1 MKHHSFCRWLA
12 FVAFGLLAITVR
24 AQTYTNFTT
33 INEPLATSGSGYGTF
48 VEGISGNVV
57 VGYYYNSLGRH
68 GFYHTLGTTNYTTLD
83 DPLGTSSASGS
94 TAAYGISG
102 NNIVG
107 YYYDETGSSGAYGF
121 IYNIGTGVYATLKDP
136 AGVEEGVSS
145 TEAFAIDGNNVIGD
159 ENDNSL
165 PAGSV
170 FGFLCTPVAGQP
182 GNYSF
187 ASFYVPIPYR
197 INVSQFSTTTNYI
210 TLPYG
215 ISGDNVVGRVT
226 ETDGYSH
233 GFVYNLNTASLTF
246 LTNSDGG
253 GFIWPYGIDGTNVV
267 GYFSDPNNN
276 YNDDGFLYSL
286 GSTNLTT
293 LHDPLGID
301 GTFAQG
307 ISGKAIVGYYYD
319 NADVPH
325 GFVVGTP
332 TVVIPVP
339 LISAFTLAG
348 GEYTLHGTNGVP
360 DGPYAI
366 LSSTNLALPLNNWTT
381 VTTNTFDGNGVCT
394 FSNPVDPAAHQIFYL
409 LQEP

>member
-1 MKHHSFCRWLA
+1 
-12 FVAFGLLAITVR
+12 
-24 AQTYTNFTT
+24 
-33 INEPLATSGSGYGTF
+33 
-48 VEGISGNVV
+48 
-57 VGYYYNSLGRH
+57 
-68 GFYHTLGTTNYTTLD
+68 
-83 DPLGTSSASGS
+83 
-94 TAAYGISG
+94 
-102 NNIVG
+102 
-107 YYYDETGSSGAYGF
+107 
-121 IYNIGTGVYATLKDP
+121 
-136 AGVEEGVSS
+136 VEEGVSS
-145 TEAFAIDGNNVIGD
+145 TEAFAIDGNNVVGS
-159 ENDNSL
+159 ESDNSL

-182 GNYSF
+182 GDYSF
-187 ASFYVPIPYR
+187 ASFYVPVPWR
-197 INVSQFSTTTNYI
+197 INSGFNGNTTNYI

-276 YNDDGFLYSL
+276 YNYDGFLYSL

-307 ISGKAIVGYYYD
+307 ISGKAIVGYYND
-319 NADVPH
+319 NSGASH

-348 GEYTLHGTNGVP
+348 GEYTLRGTNGVP

-366 LSSTNLALPLNNWTT
+366 LSSTNLALPLNGWTT
-381 VTTNTFDGNGVCT
+381 VTSNVFDGNGVCT
-394 FSNPVDPAAHQIFYL
+394 FSNAVDPAAHQIFYL